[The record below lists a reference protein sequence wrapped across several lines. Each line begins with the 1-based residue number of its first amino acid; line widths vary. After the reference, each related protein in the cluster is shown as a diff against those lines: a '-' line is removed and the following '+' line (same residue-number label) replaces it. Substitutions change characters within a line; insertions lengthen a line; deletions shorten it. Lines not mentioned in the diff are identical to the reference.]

1 MATIIIM
8 GMEFVSGTEP
18 DFGSIRCTDLKGGA
32 TFKGKNQYILKSTD
46 VSKLDSIT
54 NALDGSTALCTDTTD
69 LYIMHLGEWVLV
81 GG

>member
-8 GMEFVSGTEP
+8 GMIFDSDNVP
-18 DFGSIRCTDLKGGA
+18 DFGSIRMTKS
-32 TFKGKNQYILKSTD
+32 KNNGVNDYILKSTD
-46 VSKLDSIT
+46 LIKLDLIT
-54 NALDGSTALCTDTTD
+54 NASDGSTAFCTDTTD